1 MRRFVVLVL
10 VALVSLSGTA
20 RAVEDVVVQGTTDVR
35 DAGLLDDVIIPG
47 FEAAYPQ
54 YDLQYIGVGT
64 GQALASARSGDGDAA
79 LVHAA
84 PTEAQFVADGFSA
97 ESFGRAIFYSDY
109 VIVGPASDPAGV
121 LTGAPHDAVHAFE
134 LIARAG
140 EAGTANFV
148 SRGDASG
155 TNVAEQQLWNRTTGL
170 TLCTPAAGRKQ
181 PSTST
186 STCTDPSWYHRAGV
200 GQAETVQIA
209 NQCPFATSDPDATS
223 SDSCY
228 EMTDRGTFNRLIA
241 NGSISNLQI
250 VADRNSSTARG
261 GDTLLTN
268 YFHAYVINPDKF
280 DPGTINVAGATAF
293 LDYLTSKDFQN
304 SLASYPDTTNPAF
317 FASAAPSIT
326 ASDAPEK
333 IKVGKDVTI
342 TGKIANKTPGTPPLS
357 GITVSAAP
365 LGELQGAAP
374 LATATTTDVGSY
386 SLTFSPTRSGLYAVG
401 TPQITETVIPG
412 TPPFG
417 DILQPETQL
426 IGRIAVKSKVTLK
439 DAKVKKDTLTV
450 NGTIAPATDR
460 SKPKLTLLGNELGG
474 GSKAKARKLGSVKL
488 AKKGAKFDED
498 FDVKPGKYR
507 IQVRYSDKG
516 VVKSSLSKSRVVTVH
531 DS

>member
-1 MRRFVVLVL
+1 MIRRFVVLML
-10 VALVSLSGTA
+10 ATLFSLSGTA
-20 RAVEDVVVQGTTDVR
+20 LADEDVVVQGTTDVR
-35 DAGLLDDVIIPG
+35 DAGLLDDVIVPG

-54 YDLQYIGVGT
+54 YNLQYIGVGT

-84 PTEAQFVADGFSA
+84 PTETQFVADGFSA
-97 ESFGRAIFYSDY
+97 EPLGRAVFYSDY
-109 VIVGPASDPAGV
+109 VILGPASDPAGV

-134 LIARAG
+134 LIAQAG

-155 TNVAEQQLWNRTTGL
+155 TNVAEQQFWNRTTGL
-170 TLCTPAAGRKQ
+170 TLCTPASGRMQ

-186 STCTDPSWYHRAGV
+186 STCSDPPWYHRAGV

-209 NQCPFATSDPDATS
+209 NQCPFAAPGP
-223 SDSCY
+223 DSCY
-228 EMTDRGTFNRLIA
+228 EMTDRGTFNRLVA
-241 NGSISNLQI
+241 NGAISNLQI
-250 VADRNSSTARG
+250 VADRNSATARG

-268 YFHAYVINPDKF
+268 SFHAYVVNPDKF

-293 LDYLTSKDFQN
+293 LDYLTSNDFQN
-304 SLASYPDTTNPAF
+304 SLASYPDATNPAF

-326 ASDAPEK
+326 AEGAPDK
-333 IKVGKDVTI
+333 LRAGKDVTI
-342 TGKIANKTPGTPPLS
+342 TGKIANKTPGTPPLT
-357 GITVSAAP
+357 GVTVSVAP
-365 LGELQGAAP
+365 LGELQGEEP
-374 LATATTTDVGSY
+374 LATTTTADDGRY
-386 SLTFSPTRSGLYAVG
+386 ELKLSPTRSGLYAVS

-417 DILQPETQL
+417 DILQPETHL
-426 IGRIAVKSKVTLK
+426 IGRIAVKSVVTLNH
-439 DAKVKKDTLTV
+439 AKAGKGALGV
-450 NGTIAPATDR
+450 GGAIAPATGR
-460 SKPKLTLLGNELGG
+460 SKPKLALLGKRLGG
-474 GSKAKARKLGSVKL
+474 GSKAKTRKLDSVKL

-507 IQVRYSDKG
+507 IEIRYSDKG
-516 VVKSSLSKSRVVTVH
+516 VVRSSLSRSRVVTVH